1 MGRPKACVLNFA
13 GNRTLSLLGATFQ
26 QAAQKRSVVV
36 RSPTTTSSDHSALAA
51 NLRLVHHR
59 FLVGVE
65 RYCFWTVELNS
76 EILWNFHR
84 AE

>member
-1 MGRPKACVLNFA
+1 MGRPAACDLNFA
-13 GNRTLSLLGATFQ
+13 GSHTLSLLGATFQ

-59 FLVGVE
+59 FLVGVK
-65 RYCFWTVELNS
+65 RDCFWSVELIS
-76 EILWNFHR
+76 EILWNFHGT
-84 AE
+84 E